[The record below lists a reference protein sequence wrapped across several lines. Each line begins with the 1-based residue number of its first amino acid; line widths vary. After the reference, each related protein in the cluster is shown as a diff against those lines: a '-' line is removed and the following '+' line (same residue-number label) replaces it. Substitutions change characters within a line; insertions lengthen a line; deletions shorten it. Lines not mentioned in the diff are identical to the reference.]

1 MGRSKK
7 IKLINSYSCFMGIE
21 KNCVGYWGRHGAKGS
36 GGWIGYAVIVG
47 IFIVSF
53 ITIVLLAKIL

>member
-1 MGRSKK
+1 
-7 IKLINSYSCFMGIE
+7 MGIE